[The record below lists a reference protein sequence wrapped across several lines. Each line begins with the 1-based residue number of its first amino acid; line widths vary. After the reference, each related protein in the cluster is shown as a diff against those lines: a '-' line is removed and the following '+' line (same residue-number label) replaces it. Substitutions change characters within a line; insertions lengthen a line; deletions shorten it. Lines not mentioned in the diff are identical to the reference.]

1 MWLTAGAVVVLV
13 SLTWPSDP
21 LTNVQMALRWIHFA
35 AGIAWVGLLY
45 FFNLVNVRFMA
56 ALDPATRATVVPEL
70 MPRALW
76 WFRWAS
82 VVTWLAG
89 FFYYMIVVGTE
100 RTTGVSLALL
110 LGVWGAAFFLMF
122 IVLRTAPDSQTLNR
136 GAVLAWIV
144 AAVVIAAAAAV
155 VWASPEQSSS
165 RAVSITVGGGLGTFM
180 LLNVWGLIW
189 PLQKRIIAAVAASEK
204 GKALPAEVVYRMRV
218 AFLASRI
225 NAWLSLPML
234 FFMAAASHFP
244 VFGSI
249 PPVP

>member
-1 MWLTAGAVVVLV
+1 
-13 SLTWPSDP
+13 
-21 LTNVQMALRWIHFA
+21 
-35 AGIAWVGLLY
+35 
-45 FFNLVNVRFMA
+45 
-56 ALDPATRATVVPEL
+56 
-70 MPRALW
+70 
-76 WFRWAS
+76 
-82 VVTWLAG
+82 
-89 FFYYMIVVGTE
+89 
-100 RTTGVSLALL
+100 
-110 LGVWGAAFFLMF
+110 MF